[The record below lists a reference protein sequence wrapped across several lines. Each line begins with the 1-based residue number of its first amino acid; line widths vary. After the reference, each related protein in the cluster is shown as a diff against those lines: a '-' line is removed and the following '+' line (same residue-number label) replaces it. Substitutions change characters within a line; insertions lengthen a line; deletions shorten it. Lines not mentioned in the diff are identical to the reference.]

1 MVLWTLGQCQ
11 LMERPSNSGLPGP
24 PCSSLYR
31 KMWFEKHN
39 QMSPLNSHTNCHK
52 LLEDLRITV
61 ESILFMD
68 DPARE
73 WSQTTEEILW
83 NGRCLKI
90 NAIEKKKRKSS
101 YFWHF
106 DNPLQVWFLLAS
118 FLLLKGFIFFFFL
131 FFSLPKNVRKFR
143 TEIYSK
149 TCPLTLW
156 SILYINKNT

>member
-24 PCSSLYR
+24 PFSSLYR
-31 KMWFEKHN
+31 KMWFEKYN

-90 NAIEKKKRKSS
+90 NAIEKKRKKKKQLFLTFWQSPSGLVLISLIFAFKRF
-101 YFWHF
+101 YF
-106 DNPLQVWFLLAS
+106 LFLP
-118 FLLLKGFIFFFFL
+118 FFFL
-131 FFSLPKNVRKFR
+131 FLKMSGNLEQKF
-143 TEIYSK
+143 TVK
-149 TCPLTLW
+149 HVLW
-156 SILYINKNT
+156 PSDLSCI

>member
-24 PCSSLYR
+24 PFSSLYR

-52 LLEDLRITV
+52 LLEDLCITV

-73 WSQTTEEILW
+73 WSQTPEEILW

-90 NAIEKKKRKSS
+90 NAIEKKEKRKSS

-131 FFSLPKNVRKFR
+131 FFLFLKMSGNLEQKF
-143 TEIYSK
+143 TVK
-149 TCPLTLW
+149 HVLW
-156 SILYINKNT
+156 PSDLSCI